1 MAVVASHGAAEEGDV
16 LGAASGGAEPTV
28 AALDAVALE
37 EAAGVAA
44 ALAAKLFCSCDSEG
58 RIAQVV
64 A

>member
-1 MAVVASHGAAEEGDV
+1 MAVVAAHGAADEGDV

-44 ALAAKLFCSCDSEG
+44 ARAAKLYCSCAFEG
-58 RIAQVV
+58 RVVQVV